1 MKYTLSTLGHRSRV
15 TVSSPLVTR
24 HTMLTAMVAVLGAS
38 LLVLSMTGCAS
49 TPPPTA
55 QMAVSNAALAHAV
68 AAGSVELAPTEMAMA
83 RDKMMRANQ
92 SMANKDYDTALTLAQ
107 QAQLDA
113 QVAEAKAE
121 AAKAGKSV
129 TALQEASRALREEM
143 ARKTP

>member
-24 HTMLTAMVAVLGAS
+24 HTLLTAMVAVLGACP
-38 LLVLSMTGCAS
+38 GAA
-49 TPPPTA
+49 PPPPPPHAESA
-55 QMAVSNAALAHAV
+55 QASASA
-68 AAGSVELAPTEMAMA
+68 
-83 RDKMMRANQ
+83 
-92 SMANKDYDTALTLAQ
+92 TALTLAQ